1 MRPKLFSLLA
11 ATGVV
16 ATLASGSIALAAD
29 PPYTGPATKTITAPL
44 VDGTGATIG
53 SVQLSQNAT
62 GVVQL
67 TVSGSG
73 LGAGEHGIHIHAV
86 GKCEG
91 PGFTTAGGHFNV
103 TSHQHGLDNPAGPH
117 DGDLTGLTVAANGT
131 YTYTSTTNRVSLTSG
146 ASNIFDADGT
156 ALVIHADK
164 DDQVTD
170 PTGNSGARVA
180 CAVLA
185 VAQPAPAV
193 TATATKPAAPAPP
206 NTGTGLATDGGSPF
220 VVGAGIA
227 LVLSALALGATRVTR
242 RRS

>member
-1 MRPKLFSLLA
+1 MRPHLISVLA
-11 ATGVV
+11 AAGVT
-16 ATLASGSIALAAD
+16 AALAGGSLVLAAD
-29 PPYTGPATKTITAPL
+29 PTYTGLATKTVTAPL
-44 VDGTGATIG
+44 IDGTGATIG
-53 SVQLSQNAT
+53 SVQLSQDAG

-67 TVSGSG
+67 IVSGSG
-73 LGAGEHGIHIHAV
+73 LSAGDHGIHIHAV

-103 TSHQHGLDNPAGPH
+103 TAHQHGLENPSGPH
-117 DGDLTGLTVAANGT
+117 YGDLTGLVAAANGT
-131 YTYTSTTNRVSLTSG
+131 YSYSATTNRVSLTGG

-185 VAQPAPAV
+185 VAQPAPA
-193 TATATKPAAPAPP
+193 ATATKPAAPAPP
-206 NTGTGLATDGGSPF
+206 NTGSGLAADGGSPF
-220 VVGAGIA
+220 VVGAGITM
-227 LVLSALALGATRVTR
+227 VLGALALGATRVTR